1 MVTKTCVFEKNS
13 NNIKISTMTSLTEE
27 LHRSSKL
34 VKATHS
40 SNDQETKVM
49 FLINLPDDMHL
60 NTESKRA
67 GS

>member
-1 MVTKTCVFEKNS
+1 
-13 NNIKISTMTSLTEE
+13 MTSLTEE